1 MRSPAWSRTQTHPL
15 FILAMD
21 HRGSFEKDLYG
32 LDAPPDDATK
42 EQIRTGKR
50 LVFSG
55 LVDAL
60 AAGAAVER
68 TGVLVDERYGE
79 EVAREARRL
88 GITLCMSVEAS
99 GVRSFAFEY
108 GADFV
113 EHVERFAPDAAKILV
128 RWASDDDPADR
139 ATQFERL
146 RKLTSAL
153 VPTGRPLI
161 FELLVPG
168 TEDEFS
174 QVGGDKGRYDREL
187 RPRLTLAA
195 ITALQDA
202 GIWPAVWKIEG
213 LDDGADAEALVAT
226 ARRHGHDDVQC
237 IVLGRN
243 APVADVDRWLEV
255 GAAVDGFAGFAI
267 GRTIWWEALGDH
279 LAGRLDEAGVRR
291 QVRDRDL
298 HFVETY
304 EAAGG

>member
-1 MRSPAWSRTQTHPL
+1 MPHDRAHPL

-21 HRGSFEKDLYG
+21 HRGSLEKELYG
-32 LDAPPDDATK
+32 LDGPPDEAAQ
-42 EQIRTGKR
+42 ERIRAGKR

-60 AAGAAVER
+60 DAGAVVEQ
-68 TGVLVDERYGE
+68 TGVLVDERYGAE
-79 EVAREARRL
+79 IAREARRL
-88 GITLCMSVEAS
+88 GITLSMPVEAS
-99 GVRSFAFEY
+99 GVKTFAFEY
-108 GADFV
+108 PGDFL
-113 EHVERFAPDAAKILV
+113 EHVERFAPEAAKILV

-146 RKLTSAL
+146 RQLTSAL
-153 VPTGRPLI
+153 ESIGRPLI
-161 FELLVPG
+161 FELLVPATG
-168 TEDEFS
+168 DELAE
-174 QVGGDKGRYDREL
+174 VEGDKDRYDREL

-195 ITALQDA
+195 VAAFQDE

-213 LDDGADAEALVAT
+213 LDDEADAAALVAA
-226 ARRHGHDDVQC
+226 ARRDGHDDVQC

-243 APVADVDRWLEV
+243 APIDAVDRWLEV

-291 QVRDRDL
+291 QVRDRYL
-298 HFVETY
+298 HFVGTY
-304 EAAGG
+304 LAATGG